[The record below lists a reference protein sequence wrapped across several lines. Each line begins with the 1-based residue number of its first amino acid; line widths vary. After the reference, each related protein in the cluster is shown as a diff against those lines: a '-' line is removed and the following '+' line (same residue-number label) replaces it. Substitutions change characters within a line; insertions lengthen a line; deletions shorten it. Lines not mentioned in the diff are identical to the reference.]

1 MKKYF
6 TIVNMVLITGVIYFS
21 VKTFYQTM
29 GTQLENT
36 PVSVETGK
44 KEAAAQAEIVHP
56 QDHYNSI
63 AERNLFRTK
72 ENIEAKEEAPKEPE
86 TKAPEPT
93 KLNLK
98 LWGTVSGDD
107 ERRAYAVIE
116 DLKDKKQ
123 SQSLYRE
130 GDSVQGAIIKKIS
143 REQVILSVNDQDE
156 VLQMGDNAPSAKES
170 PQGQQV
176 GQAPPPPAPEIN
188 IAENAQDIKIP
199 RSQITDAI
207 SDVSSLMQQ
216 ARIRPHFS
224 EGKPD
229 GLALTRLR
237 PDSIFT
243 KLGLRNGDIIMGVDG
258 EKIQSADDA
267 LKFYNSLKSSPNVAI
282 QIKRKGEVKTI
293 DYTIE

>member
-6 TIVNMVLITGVIYFS
+6 MIVNMVLITGVIYFS

-44 KEAAAQAEIVHP
+44 KEAAAQAEAVHP

-107 ERRAYAVIE
+107 ERRVYAVIE
-116 DLKDKKQ
+116 DMKDKK
-123 SQSLYRE
+123 QSLYRE
-130 GDSVQGAIIKKIS
+130 GDSVQGAIIKKIL

-156 VLQMGDNAPSAKES
+156 VLQMGENAPSAKES

-176 GQAPPPPAPEIN
+176 GQAPPPAPEIN
-188 IAENAQDIKIP
+188 IAGNAQDIKIQ
-199 RSQITDAI
+199 RSQINEAI

-216 ARIRPHFS
+216 AKIRPHFS

-243 KLGLRNGDIIMGVDG
+243 KLGLRNGDIIVGVDG

-293 DYTIE
+293 DYTID

>member
-6 TIVNMVLITGVIYFS
+6 RIINILLITGAIYFS
-21 VKTFYQTM
+21 VKAFYQIM
-29 GTQLENT
+29 GTQLESP
-36 PVSVETGK
+36 PVSSEEISKG
-44 KEAAAQAEIVHP
+44 ESAAQTETVLP

-72 ENIEAKEEAPKEPE
+72 DNIEAPAEETPKEPE
-86 TKAPEPT
+86 SKPLEPT

-116 DLKDKKQ
+116 DAKEKK
-123 SQSLYRE
+123 QSLYRE
-130 GDSVQGAIIKKIS
+130 GDSVQSAIIKKIL
-143 REQVILSVNDQDE
+143 REKVILNVNDRDE
-156 VLQMGDNAPSAKES
+156 ELLMGDNAPGGAKET

-176 GQAPPPPAPEIN
+176 GQAPAPEIN
-188 IAENAQDIKIP
+188 VAENSQDIKIP
-199 RSQITDAI
+199 RTQITDAI
-207 SDVSSLMQQ
+207 SDVSALMQQ
-216 ARIRPHFS
+216 GKIRPHFS

-243 KLGLRNGDIIMGVDG
+243 KLGLRNGDIILGVDG

-282 QIKRKGEVKTI
+282 QIKRKGEIKTI